1 MSEPLTPGSF
11 HGKILGSGTTA
22 GFSMTEAAIEPGRR
36 LARHSHE
43 LAFFSLLLD
52 GGYEEGYGT
61 RTVEYRPFTI
71 AYHPPGE
78 PHFCDIWPTGAHVF
92 NVEISPGWLAGS
104 RRTPSLSDVGGGE
117 ITWLATRLFR
127 EYRDG
132 LANLPIAS
140 ESLVLEMLAL
150 AGGSARPAAG
160 GPRWLRRA
168 LEYLDS
174 EFRRSLRIRE
184 VADEIGANPTH
195 LSRVFRREL
204 GVPIGEYVHRLR
216 VRYASEELSRPDA
229 RLADVAAAAGF
240 ADQAHMTRVFK
251 RVTGVTP
258 GAFRL

>member
-1 MSEPLTPGSF
+1 
-11 HGKILGSGTTA
+11 
-22 GFSMTEAAIEPGRR
+22 MTEAALEPERR

-43 LAFFSLLLD
+43 LAFFCLLVG
-52 GGYEEGYGT
+52 GGYEEEYGS
-61 RTVEYRPFTI
+61 RTVDYRPFTV

-78 PHFCDIWPTGAHVF
+78 PHRSRISLAGAHVF
-92 NVEISPGWLAGS
+92 NVEISTEWLVAH
-104 RRTPSLSDVGGGE
+104 RIPSMADVSGGE

-150 AGGSARPAAG
+150 AGGNAGPGAA

-168 LEYLDS
+168 VDYLES

-184 VADEIGANPTH
+184 VAGEVGANPTH
-195 LSRVFRREL
+195 LSRVFRRQI

-216 VRYASEELSRPDA
+216 VRYASEELSRPGA

-240 ADQAHMTRVFK
+240 ADQSHMTRVFK
-251 RVTGVTP
+251 RVTGITP
-258 GAFRL
+258 GAFRLD

>member
-1 MSEPLTPGSF
+1 
-11 HGKILGSGTTA
+11 
-22 GFSMTEAAIEPGRR
+22 MTEAAIEPGRR

-43 LAFFSLLLD
+43 LAFFCLLLD
-52 GGYEEGYGT
+52 GGYEEEYVS
-61 RTVEYRPFTI
+61 RTVGYRPFTI

-78 PHFCDIWPTGAHVF
+78 PHRSDISPTGAHVF
-92 NVEISPGWLAGS
+92 NVEISPEWLVGS
-104 RRTPSLSDVGGGE
+104 RRVPSVTDVAGGE

-150 AGGSARPAAG
+150 AGGSSGPVLG

-168 LEYLDS
+168 VEYLDS

-184 VADEIGANPTH
+184 VADEVGANPTH
-195 LSRVFRREL
+195 LSRVFRRHM

-216 VRYASEELSRPDA
+216 VRYASEELGRPGA
-229 RLADVAAAAGF
+229 RLADVAAATGF
-240 ADQAHMTRVFK
+240 ADQSHMTRVFK